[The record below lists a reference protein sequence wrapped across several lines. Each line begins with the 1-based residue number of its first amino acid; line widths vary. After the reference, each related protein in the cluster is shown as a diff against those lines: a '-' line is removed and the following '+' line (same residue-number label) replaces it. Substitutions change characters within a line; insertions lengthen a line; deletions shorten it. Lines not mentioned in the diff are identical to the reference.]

1 MKAKVIKDFHDNE
14 TNKFHKKGHSYSHS
28 DEGRIDFLISK
39 GFLTEKSK
47 QPPKQDE
54 NEFPNHVGGGYY
66 ELSNGE
72 KIKGKKEAQKEQDEL
87 VGD

>member
-1 MKAKVIKDFHDNE
+1 MKAKVIRDFHCNE
-14 TNKFHKKGHSYSHS
+14 TNDFYKKNHSYSHS

-47 QPPKQDE
+47 QPPKED
-54 NEFPNHVGGGYY
+54 FPKHVGGPYY

-72 KIKGKKEAQKEQDEL
+72 RVKGKDEAKKAQSEL
-87 VGD
+87 DGE